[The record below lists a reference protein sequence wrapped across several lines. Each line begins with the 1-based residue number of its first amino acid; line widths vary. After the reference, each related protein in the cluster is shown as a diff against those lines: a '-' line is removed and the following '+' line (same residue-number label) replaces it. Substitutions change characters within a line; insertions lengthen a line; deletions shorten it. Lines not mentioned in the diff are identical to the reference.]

1 MKPLRLKAEV
11 AKRPTVAATS
21 QSVIAKVYVDN
32 GVYHLD
38 KPYGYSIP
46 DSLFSEI
53 SVGVRVQ
60 VPFNGR
66 EVEGLLI
73 ETVPAESLA
82 GLKPIS
88 KVLSSVSVAS
98 RRSLELIEAISG
110 AWAAH
115 PYDVIRSAIPPRVA
129 SVDREEWIAP
139 IEELKVGKL
148 DRQYLQLPP
157 YMNPYLALAELVGK
171 LTEDKS
177 ILVVFPDTKSIQRF
191 ALLRPDAIVLD
202 SSLERSTRYRN
213 FLRAKYS
220 TKSLVIGSRSAI
232 FADIPDLNTVIIF
245 DEGSE
250 HFYEQRSPGWN
261 ARDVGLIRAELEGL
275 HFIAIGYSPSANL
288 ALMIEEGEMKFRSTK
303 SRISVE
309 SFQQEFQELLPGRI
323 IPSIR
328 SALRVGPVLVL
339 ATRRGYSQAIS
350 CSKCRNIALCSCGA
364 RLFQRSAASTI
375 ECALCE
381 KIYSDWSCSWC
392 SGKTPYLLS
401 RGTTRFAHEIG
412 KALPGVKVVLS
423 EGDTP
428 LADTKSFEGVV
439 IATPGSAPYLSDG
452 YAAVVVLDAEKLVT
466 QSDLKAQERAEQ
478 LIFSQAGFLRKDAKV
493 FLVIS
498 HNHPIV
504 GALSAWKPSLLSQR
518 QLADRKDVLLPPF
531 AKSISVDISST
542 ETSILIRGLEAAKSD
557 GRLSTNTRILG
568 PTQLK
573 GDLQRVLLLA
583 PLDESQL
590 LVSLI
595 HEYQRRRSASRK
607 TLLAMRIDPYSL
619 TK

>member
-11 AKRPTVAATS
+11 AKRQAIATTS
-21 QSVIAKVYVDN
+21 HSVLAKVHVDS

-38 KPYGYSIP
+38 KPYDYSIP
-46 DSLFSEI
+46 DSFFNQI

-66 EVEGLLI
+66 EVEGLVAQVVEVDSI
-73 ETVPAESLA
+73 A

-88 KVLSSVSVAS
+88 KVLSAVSIAS
-98 RRSLELIEAISG
+98 EESLKLIEAVST

-115 PYDVIRSAIPPRVA
+115 PFDVIRSAIPPRVA
-129 SVDREEWIAP
+129 SVDREEWVVQPKGSASRRSD
-139 IEELKVGKL
+139 K
-148 DRQYLQLPP
+148 QYLQLPP
-157 YMNPYLALAELVGK
+157 YVNPYRALADFIAK
-171 LTEDKS
+171 LSEDKS
-177 ILVVFPDTKSIQRF
+177 VLIIFPDTRSIERF
-191 ALLRPDAIVLD
+191 SLLRPDAIILD

-232 FADIPDLNTVIIF
+232 FADIPDLDTVIIF

-261 ARDVGLIRAELEGL
+261 ARDVGLIRSDLENL
-275 HFIAIGYSPSANL
+275 KFIAIGYSPSANL

-303 SRISVE
+303 IRPSVE

-323 IPSIR
+323 IPAIR

-339 ATRRGYSQAIS
+339 ATRKGYSQAIS

-364 RLFQRSAASTI
+364 RLFQRGATSVI
-375 ECALCE
+375 ECSLCE
-381 KIYSDWSCSWC
+381 RTYSDWSCSWC
-392 SGKTPYLLS
+392 NAKTPYLLS

-412 KALPGVKVVLS
+412 KALPGAKVALS

-428 LADTKSFEGVV
+428 LTDAKSFEGVV

-452 YAAVVVLDAEKLVT
+452 YAAVVVLDGDKLLS

-478 LIFSQAGFLRKDAKV
+478 LIFSQTGYLRKDGRV
-493 FLVIS
+493 LLVITHS
-498 HNHPIV
+498 HPIV

-531 AKSISVDISST
+531 AKSVSVDIPSA
-542 ETSILIRGLEAAKSD
+542 EASILIRGFETAKKD
-557 GRLSTNTRILG
+557 GRLSANTRILG

-573 GDLQRVLLLA
+573 GELQRVLLLA
-583 PLDESQL
+583 PLHESKL

-595 HEYQRRRSASRK
+595 HEYQRRRSASKK